1 VIRVEFLDI
10 KLQRLKQLRKQRPQY
25 AEIYDFYAGLCRFL
39 QEQPLNWLS
48 CTPDLDNWEPRRK
61 NGFPLLTREALQI
74 DAAAASRFICALIA
88 SFVEH
93 GQQGEDELNK
103 LSAAVAA
110 ETLACDELLTACLEK
125 DRAPLEAAAKELEIP
140 AALVE
145 YVCSTALAFG
155 LQQWRQT
162 APQPL
167 FDGWQEGYCPLCGAV
182 PAMGELAGDEGK
194 KQLHCSI
201 CACDWSVTRLKCSY
215 CGNEESDSLEY
226 FTAEGETGY
235 RVDLCRK
242 CSGYLKVVDSRELG
256 TGLPMDIEDLNT
268 MHLDLLAQKE
278 GFAKGKRSFKDG

>member
-1 VIRVEFLDI
+1 MEFI
-10 KLQRLKQLRKQRPQY
+10 ESKLQRLKQLRKQRPQY

-39 QEQPLNWLS
+39 QGQQLGWLR
-48 CTPDLDNWEPRRK
+48 CAPDLDGWEPRRQA
-61 NGFPLLTREALQI
+61 GFPLLTRDALQI
-74 DAAAASRFICALIA
+74 DAAAASSFITALIDT
-88 SFVEH
+88 FIEH
-93 GQQGEDELNK
+93 GQQGEAELK
-103 LSAAVAA
+103 TLSAAISAGDIA
-110 ETLACDELLTACLEK
+110 SDKLLLACLEK
-125 DRAPLEAAAKELEIP
+125 DRAPLEAAANGLEIP

-155 LQQWRQT
+155 LQQWRDT

-182 PAMGELAGDEGK
+182 PAMGELAGEEGK

-226 FTAEGETGY
+226 FTAEGEIGY

-256 TGLPMDIEDLNT
+256 AGLPMDVEDLNT

-278 GFAKGKRSFKDG
+278 GFAKGKRTFRDG